1 VVYASGRTK
10 PTDPVPGSAF
20 LPKPFILAQACATVE
35 RMVEHRK
42 AA

>member
-1 VVYASGRTK
+1 
-10 PTDPVPGSAF
+10 VPGSAF

-35 RMVEHRK
+35 RMVDRR